1 MRRLEGKVALVTGAA
16 GGIGSAIAARF
27 AAEGAR
33 VAVTDLDLAGA
44 ERVAEALRAEGAA
57 ALALEHDVASRPA
70 WTSAV
75 ERAQAEL
82 GPLDVLVN
90 NAGIARDRTLLKM
103 SDEDWEAVIAVHL
116 RGAFLGCQHGLAA
129 MRQRG
134 WGRIVNISSIG
145 ALGSF
150 GQANYSAAKAGIIGL
165 TRTVALE
172 AARYGV
178 LVNAIAPGSVDT
190 PMLRAVPAELLE
202 RYREEVPLKRFAQP
216 AEIAAVAAFLASDDA
231 SYLTGQVLI
240 VDGGATVGR
249 TTSSGS

>member
-1 MRRLEGKVALVTGAA
+1 VRRLEGKVALVTGAA